1 MENTQIPMEE
11 KLGFLKVLN
20 KAFKIP
26 LKNPHFIIFAVIT
39 STPLFC
45 FLFTSETIF
54 QKAFLETAKIISEVP
69 PCFDCLDSET
79 LGLVDKLFD
88 RVSVT
93 YLPVE
98 KLFDRV
104 SFTYL
109 LMVLFCVGILNLL
122 DFIAVTA
129 IVDSSSLIY
138 EGKNTMN
145 LKHMLQRLTQETRFK
160 GPLITS
166 VTVLLLASLIVS
178 GLFSLAT
185 YVYLVSLSGFFMA
198 LFVVLFLVLLAKFIE
213 WSAIWNMGIVISVLE
228 EKQGDV
234 ALLIS
239 SYLSRGN
246 RKHGFL
252 LVLVFFVWTVVLRLS
267 CLYLRWLVGGSGMV
281 VLAAYASLVC
291 YANVMKWVVFVVYF
305 YDCKRRGQ
313 EKKNGVAEESHAI
326 A

>member
-1 MENTQIPMEE
+1 MENTQIAMEE

-20 KAFKIP
+20 KAFTIP

-45 FLFTSETIF
+45 FMFTSETIF
-54 QKAFLETAKIISEVP
+54 QKAFLETAKILSEVP
-69 PCFDCLDSET
+69 PSPLQCFDCFDSKT
-79 LGLVDKLFD
+79 LGLVEKLFD

-93 YLPVE
+93 YL
-98 KLFDRV
+98 
-104 SFTYL
+104 
-109 LMVLFCVGILNLL
+109 LMVLFCLGILNLL

-129 IVDSSSLIY
+129 IVDSASLIY

-145 LKHMLQRLTQETRFK
+145 LRHMLQRLTKETRFK

-185 YVYLVSLSGFFMA
+185 YSYIAGTYGFFMA
-198 LFVVLFLVLLAKFIE
+198 MFGVLFLALLVKFFE

-252 LVLVFFVWTVVLRLS
+252 FVLVFFVWTIVLRLS

-291 YANVMKWVVFVVYF
+291 YGNVMKWVVFVVYF
-305 YDCKRRGQ
+305 YDCKRRSQ

>member
-1 MENTQIPMEE
+1 MENTQIAMEE

-20 KAFKIP
+20 KAFTIP

-45 FLFTSETIF
+45 FIFTSETIF

-69 PCFDCLDSET
+69 PCFYCFDSET
-79 LGLVDKLFD
+79 LGV
-88 RVSVT
+88 
-93 YLPVE
+93 VE

-104 SFTYL
+104 SVTYL

-129 IVDSSSLIY
+129 IVDSASLIY

-145 LKHMLQRLTQETRFK
+145 LKHMFQRLTKETRFK

-178 GLFSLAT
+178 GLFSMAT
-185 YVYLVSLSGFFMA
+185 YVYIAGTVGFFMA
-198 LFVVLFLVLLAKFIE
+198 LFGVHFLALLAKFIE

-252 LVLVFFVWTVVLRLS
+252 FVLVFFVWTIVLRLS
-267 CLYLRWLVGGSGMV
+267 CFYLRWLVGGSGVV

-291 YANVMKWVVFVVYF
+291 YGNVMKWVVFVVYF